1 LKIPTDVTGRR
12 FADHLIRRW
21 EFRELR
27 QTGSHL
33 VLRTETPTG
42 RTVSIPAHKPLRP
55 GTFRNVL
62 SDVAEHKRVTIADL
76 LDRL

>member
-1 LKIPTDVTGRR
+1 VTGRPL
-12 FADHLIRRW
+12 ADHLIRRW

-33 VLRTETPTG
+33 VLRTQTPTG